1 MKKTKHITTITG
13 YCDHTG
19 CNVRNQYYTIWDVL
33 LPSGRRLYCT
43 LTVSRILPYVAL
55 PVEREAGLSNAT
67 GSKLRQA
74 SCIES
79 KGVDRSQIECVVY

>member
-1 MKKTKHITTITG
+1 MKKTTHITTITG

-43 LTVSRILPYVAL
+43 LTVSRILP
-55 PVEREAGLSNAT
+55 VEREAGLSNTT

-74 SCIES
+74 SCVES